1 MEADR
6 EDSRTAHVPN
16 GDMECCRNRAAP
28 KKAGGQAPE
37 YPGLLPALGD
47 DPREG
52 RYGVSGCAF
61 GSIFTIQRPL
71 YMSFT

>member
-1 MEADR
+1 MLQEPR
-6 EDSRTAHVPN
+6 RPQN
-16 GDMECCRNRAAP
+16 GRRAG
-28 KKAGGQAPE
+28 AGI
-37 YPGLLPALGD
+37 PGLLPALGD